1 MAKQF
6 IRHLEYYGF
15 PDQNN
20 YSSDLGNVDLSDI
33 IKKNKEQDEEIEEL
47 EGEKADKTDLD
58 ALSGTVETLIA
69 AQTEI
74 NQNVAESISG
84 ITADIEEQK
93 AVDDEFAAQ
102 LSALTE
108 GVDDINE
115 TVSTLG
121 ETVGEISEALSG
133 LTDELNDF
141 ETTVEETY
149 AKKEDTYTKQEVDDL
164 ISGGVSGYATEE
176 WVLAQNYINQETG
189 DARYAKKETVDA
201 LSDRLNDSVLDLQTK
216 IYTVSGDLG
225 TYKTTTDARMGT
237 LETNFATL
245 DGKVNREIDQIS
257 GDVASFDNRIR
268 TNTTAIAD
276 LTEVVNR
283 KANKSDLDNLTS
295 TVGVLANA
303 LDGKVNTTEYDTYK
317 SRIAQQFNDMDNV
330 KADKSSVVAAMSEIA
345 AVDGKV
351 AQEKV
356 DRIAAD
362 ALLQGLIDNIEDEIV
377 EIKEGDVHED
387 ERIDALE
394 DGLAQEIADRQQGDL
409 DLIGA
414 TSDTKNDDTIWG
426 AKRFAQDQKGIA
438 ISEAATYTNEEIAGI
453 RNEFEEDF
461 ENIERDLTA
470 KADTT
475 YVDASRNELR
485 QTLEE
490 EFNTAIEAEKTRAQ
504 VQETQLNAK
513 VNLNTADIRE
523 NDTKITN
530 LTTKVKCIT
539 EWEGTDPAQYD
550 DSGNGI
556 LDVLHRE
563 FHEFASTAGSI
574 RDVRIE
580 DGNLIITYIT
590 PTGDHEISTPLT
602 SIFDADAYYDKTAT
616 DALLAGKADVTAL
629 TDAVSSIIGDAPA
642 EFNDLGKMYEHVTA
656 NTQSITTANANIA
669 ENAANIER
677 NTQDIATANN
687 NIAQNTADIASAS
700 TAIAQNASDIDAAEA
715 AIAQNASDI
724 DAAEAAIATATTAIA
739 QNASD
744 IDAAEAAIATAST
757 AIAQNAADIDAAEAA
772 ITAAQTAIQDL
783 NSGATEIEAELA
795 TKADQAEMETALAA
809 KANKAETLVALS
821 EKVSTQTF
829 DNAMALKADSDYVN
843 TMLREKVNLNAYNL
857 EIQLLQDQIDELKR
871 IISGGTANP

>member
-1 MAKQF
+1 MAKKQF
-6 IRHLEYYGF
+6 IRHLEFYGF
-15 PDQNN
+15 PDQNG
-20 YSSDLGNVDLSDI
+20 YSSDINPVDLSDI
-33 IKKNKEQDEEIEEL
+33 IEKNKEQDKEIADL
-47 EGEKADKTDLD
+47 EGEKADKKDLVE
-58 ALSGTVETLIA
+58 LSGAVETLIS
-69 AQTEI
+69 AQTEF
-74 NQNVAESISG
+74 NNNVVETLTDVSN
-84 ITADIEEQK
+84 DIATLK
-93 AVDDEFAAQ
+93 NVDNEFATQ

-108 GVDDINE
+108 GVNSLNE
-115 TVSTLG
+115 
-121 ETVGEISEALSG
+121 E
-133 LTDELNDF
+133 F
-141 ETTVEETY
+141 ETFSDDTNESISALTADVAALNEKSNTY
-149 AKKEDTYTKQEVDDL
+149 ALKEDTYTKQEVNDL

-176 WVLAQNYINQETG
+176 WVLSQGYFNQAAG
-189 DARYAKKETVDA
+189 DERYAQKETVDA

-216 IYTVSGDLG
+216 IYTVSGSLD
-225 TYKTTTDARMGT
+225 TYKANNDARMGT

-268 TNTTAIAD
+268 KNTTDIAD
-276 LTEVVNR
+276 LAEVVNR

-295 TVGVLANA
+295 TVGTLANA

-330 KADKSSVVAAMSEIA
+330 KADKSSVVAAMNEIA
-345 AVDGKV
+345 TVDGKV

-362 ALLQGLIDNIEDEIV
+362 AVLQGLIDNIEDEIV

-387 ERIDALE
+387 ERITALE
-394 DGLAQEIADRQQGDL
+394 EGLAQEIADRQQGDL

-438 ISEAATYTNEEIAGI
+438 ISEAATYTNNEIAGL
-453 RNEFEEDF
+453 RGEFESDF
-461 ENIERDLTA
+461 ENIERELTA
-470 KADTT
+470 KANTT

-485 QTLEE
+485 QTLED
-490 EFNTAIEAEKTRAQ
+490 EFNTALEAEKTRAQ

-513 VNLNTADIRE
+513 VNLNTADIQE

-539 EWEGTDPAQYD
+539 AWEGNDPEQYD

-616 DALLAGKADVTAL
+616 DALLATKADVAAL
-629 TDAVSSIIGDAPA
+629 TDAVDSIIGNAPA
-642 EFNDLGKMYEHVTA
+642 DFNDLGKVYEHVTA
-656 NTQSITTANANIA
+656 NTQDIATANANIA
-669 ENAANIER
+669 DNAANI
-677 NTQDIATANN
+677 ATAATAIETANA
-687 NIAQNTADIASAS
+687 NIAQNTADIATAS
-700 TAIAQNASDIDAAEA
+700 TAIAENAAAITQNTSDIAQNAADIDAAEAAIAQNTSDIAQNASDIDAAEA
-715 AIAQNASDI
+715 AIAQNTSD
-724 DAAEAAIATATTAIA
+724 
-739 QNASD
+739 
-744 IDAAEAAIATAST
+744 
-757 AIAQNAADIDAAEAA
+757 IAQNAADIDAAEAA

-783 NSGATEIEAELA
+783 NTGTAEIEAELA
-795 TKADQAEMETALAA
+795 TKADQAEMETALAT

-821 EKVSTQTF
+821 EKVSKQTF

-843 TMLREKVNLNAYNL
+843 TMLREKVNVNTFNL

>member
-1 MAKQF
+1 
-6 IRHLEYYGF
+6 
-15 PDQNN
+15 
-20 YSSDLGNVDLSDI
+20 
-33 IKKNKEQDEEIEEL
+33 
-47 EGEKADKTDLD
+47 
-58 ALSGTVETLIA
+58 
-69 AQTEI
+69 
-74 NQNVAESISG
+74 
-84 ITADIEEQK
+84 
-93 AVDDEFAAQ
+93 
-102 LSALTE
+102 
-108 GVDDINE
+108 
-115 TVSTLG
+115 
-121 ETVGEISEALSG
+121 
-133 LTDELNDF
+133 
-141 ETTVEETY
+141 
-149 AKKEDTYTKQEVDDL
+149 
-164 ISGGVSGYATEE
+164 
-176 WVLAQNYINQETG
+176 
-189 DARYAKKETVDA
+189 
-201 LSDRLNDSVLDLQTK
+201 
-216 IYTVSGDLG
+216 
-225 TYKTTTDARMGT
+225 MGT

-276 LTEVVNR
+276 LAEVVNR

-295 TVGVLANA
+295 TVGTLANA
-303 LDGKVNTTEYDTYK
+303 LDGKVNITEYDTYK

-362 ALLQGLIDNIEDEIV
+362 ALLQGLIDSIEDEIV

-453 RNEFEEDF
+453 RHEFEDDF
-461 ENIERDLTA
+461 ENIERELTA

-530 LTTKVKCIT
+530 LATKVKCIT
-539 EWEGTDPAQYD
+539 EWEGTDPQQYD

-574 RDVRIE
+574 RNVRVE

-590 PTGDHEISTPLT
+590 PTGDTEVSTPLT
-602 SIFDADAYYDKTAT
+602 SIFDANAYYDKTAT
-616 DALLAGKADVTAL
+616 DELLAGKADVTAL

-669 ENAANIER
+669 ENAANIDR
-677 NTQDIATANN
+677 NTQDIATAND

-772 ITAAQTAIQDL
+772 ITAAQTAIQSLD
-783 NSGATEIEAELA
+783 SGATEIEAELA
-795 TKADQAEMETALAA
+795 TKADQAAMETALAA
-809 KANKAETLVALS
+809 KADKTYVEIKLS
-821 EKVSTQTF
+821 EKVSRQTF
-829 DNAMALKADSDYVN
+829 DNAMVIKADSDVVN
-843 TMLREKVNLNAYNL
+843 ALLEEKVNKNEFNL
-857 EIQLLQDQIDELKR
+857 QIQLLQDQIDELKR

>member
-133 LTDELNDF
+133 ITDELNDF

-216 IYTVSGDLG
+216 IYTVSGSLD
-225 TYKTTTDARMGT
+225 TYKANNDARMGT

-276 LTEVVNR
+276 LAEVVNR

-295 TVGVLANA
+295 TVGTLANA
-303 LDGKVNTTEYDTYK
+303 LDGKVNITEYDTYK

-377 EIKEGDVHED
+377 EIKEGDVHEN

-539 EWEGTDPAQYD
+539 EWEGNDPAQYD

-642 EFNDLGKMYEHVTA
+642 EFNDLGKIYEHVTA
-656 NTQSITTANANIA
+656 NTQDIATVSGNVA

-677 NTQDIATANN
+677 NTADIATANEN
-687 NIAQNTADIASAS
+687 ISANAQNIATASTAIAENATAIENANTAIAQNTADI
-700 TAIAQNASDIDAAEA
+700 DAAE
-715 AIAQNASDI
+715 
-724 DAAEAAIATATTAIA
+724 EL
-739 QNASD
+739 
-744 IDAAEAAIATAST
+744 IATAST
-757 AIAQNAADIDAAEAA
+757 AIAQNAADIDAAETA
-772 ITAAQTAIQDL
+772 IAAAQTAIQDL

>member
-47 EGEKADKTDLD
+47 EGEKADKADLD
-58 ALSGTVETLIA
+58 ALSGTVESLIA

-115 TVSTLG
+115 TVSTLD

-133 LTDELNDF
+133 LTDELNNF
-141 ETTVEETY
+141 EATVEETY

-216 IYTVSGDLG
+216 IYTVSGSLD
-225 TYKTTTDARMGT
+225 TYKTNNDARMGT

-276 LTEVVNR
+276 LAEVVNR

-295 TVGVLANA
+295 TVGTLANA

-387 ERIDALE
+387 ERITALE
-394 DGLAQEIADRQQGDL
+394 DGLAQEIADRAQGDL
-409 DLIGA
+409 NLIGA
-414 TSDTKNDDTIWG
+414 TSDTKAYDTIWG

-438 ISEAATYTNEEIAGI
+438 ISEAATYTNEQIAGI
-453 RNEFEEDF
+453 RSEFEGDF
-461 ENIERDLTA
+461 NNIERELTA

-490 EFNTAIEAEKTRAQ
+490 EFQTALETESTRAQ

-513 VNLNTADIRE
+513 VNLNTADIQE

-530 LTTKVKCIT
+530 LATKVKCIT
-539 EWEGTDPAQYD
+539 EWEGNDPAQYD

-580 DGNLIITYIT
+580 NGNLIITYIT

-602 SIFDADAYYDKTAT
+602 SIFDADAYYNKDTT

-669 ENAANIER
+669 ENAANIDR
-677 NTQDIATANN
+677 NTQGIATAND

-772 ITAAQTAIQDL
+772 ITAAQAAIQNLD
-783 NSGATEIEAELA
+783 SGATEIEAELA
-795 TKADQAEMETALAA
+795 TKANQAEMETALAA

-843 TMLREKVNLNAYNL
+843 TMLREKVNMNTFNL
-857 EIQLLQDQIDELKR
+857 QIQLLQDQIDELKR

>member
-58 ALSGTVETLIA
+58 ALSGTVESLIA

-84 ITADIEEQK
+84 ITADIEKQK
-93 AVDDEFAAQ
+93 VVDDEFAAQ

-108 GVDDINE
+108 GVDNINE
-115 TVSTLG
+115 TVSTLD

-141 ETTVEETY
+141 EANVEETY

-164 ISGGVSGYATEE
+164 IAGGVSGYATEE
-176 WVLAQNYINQETG
+176 WVLAQNYLNQETG
-189 DARYAKKETVDA
+189 DGRYAKKETVDA
-201 LSDRLNDSVLDLQTK
+201 LSDRLNNSVLDLQTK
-216 IYTVSGDLG
+216 IYTVSGSLD
-225 TYKTTTDARMGT
+225 TYKVNNDARMGT

-268 TNTTAIAD
+268 KNTTDIAD
-276 LTEVVNR
+276 LAEVVNR

-295 TVGVLANA
+295 TVTTLSNA
-303 LDGKVNTTEYDTYK
+303 LDGKVNTTEYNTYK

-330 KADKSSVVAAMSEIA
+330 KADKSSVVAAMNEIA
-345 AVDGKV
+345 AVDNKV
-351 AQEKV
+351 TQEETR
-356 DRIAAD
+356 RIAAD

-387 ERIDALE
+387 ERITALE
-394 DGLAQEIADRQQGDL
+394 DGLAQEIADRAQGDL
-409 DLIGA
+409 NLIGA
-414 TSDTKNDDTIWG
+414 TSDTKAYDTIWG

-438 ISEAATYTNEEIAGI
+438 ISEAATYTNEQIAGI
-453 RNEFEEDF
+453 RNEFEGDF
-461 ENIERDLTA
+461 NDIERELTA

-490 EFNTAIEAEKTRAQ
+490 EFQTALEAESTRAQ

-513 VNLNTADIRE
+513 VNLNTSDIQE

-539 EWEGTDPAQYD
+539 EWEGNDPAQYD

-563 FHEFASTAGSI
+563 FHDYVEKDGIIESI
-574 RDVRIE
+574 EYDE
-580 DGNLIITYIT
+580 ETGDLIIIYKTTEGRKETRIHV
-590 PTGDHEISTPLT
+590 GDIVDLTNYYTKEEIDANHYTKIETDNKLSNKADSSALTEVIESLDYNTEAIESLSGKVNTLSNSVTNLNTTVSALQNSVNNNTASINSINNQIST
-602 SIFDADAYYDKTAT
+602 
-616 DALLAGKADVTAL
+616 L
-629 TDAVSSIIGDAPA
+629 TDAINN
-642 EFNDLGKMYEHVTA
+642 EK
-656 NTQSITTANANIA
+656 
-669 ENAANIER
+669 ER
-677 NTQDIATANN
+677 A
-687 NIAQNTADIASAS
+687 
-700 TAIAQNASDIDAAEA
+700 
-715 AIAQNASDI
+715 
-724 DAAEAAIATATTAIA
+724 
-739 QNASD
+739 
-744 IDAAEAAIATAST
+744 
-757 AIAQNAADIDAAEAA
+757 
-772 ITAAQTAIQDL
+772 
-783 NSGATEIEAELA
+783 IEAE
-795 TKADQAEMETALAA
+795 
-809 KANKAETLVALS
+809 N
-821 EKVSTQTF
+821 
-829 DNAMALKADSDYVN
+829 
-843 TMLREKVNLNAYNL
+843 NLNNSINVEKERAMGVENTINTRIDNL
-857 EIQLLQDQIDELKR
+857 VLECGIY
-871 IISGGTANP
+871 

>member
-6 IRHLEYYGF
+6 IRHLEFYGF
-15 PDQNN
+15 PDQNG
-20 YSSDLGNVDLSDI
+20 YSSDINPVDLSDI
-33 IKKNKEQDEEIEEL
+33 IEKNKEQDKEIADL
-47 EGEKADKTDLD
+47 EGEKADKKDLVE
-58 ALSGTVETLIA
+58 LSGTVDTLISAQTDFNNTVVETL
-69 AQTEI
+69 TG
-74 NQNVAESISG
+74 IS
-84 ITADIEEQK
+84 ADIDTLK
-93 AVDDEFAAQ
+93 NVDNEFATQ

-108 GVDDINE
+108 GVNSLNE
-115 TVSTLG
+115 EFENFSG
-121 ETVGEISEALSG
+121 ETSESIAAL
-133 LTDELNDF
+133 TADVAALNEKSD
-141 ETTVEETY
+141 TY
-149 AKKEDTYTKQEVDDL
+149 ALKENTYTKQEVDDL

-176 WVLAQNYINQETG
+176 WVLAQGYLNQETADG
-189 DARYAKKETVDA
+189 RYAQKETVDA

-225 TYKTTTDARMGT
+225 TYKTTNDARMGT

-268 TNTTAIAD
+268 KNTTDIAD
-276 LTEVVNR
+276 LAEVVNR
-283 KANKSDLDNLTS
+283 KANKSDLDNLSS
-295 TVGVLANA
+295 TVGTLASA
-303 LDGKVNTTEYDTYK
+303 LDGKVNITEYDTYK

-330 KADKSSVVAAMSEIA
+330 KADKSSVVAAMSEIE

-351 AQEKV
+351 AQEKT

-362 ALLQGLIDNIEDEIV
+362 ALLQGLIDNLEAEIID
-377 EIKEGDVHED
+377 IKEGDVHED

-394 DGLAQEIADRQQGDL
+394 DGLAQEIADRTQGDL
-409 DLIGA
+409 NLIGS

-475 YVDASRNELR
+475 YVDASKNELR
-485 QTLEE
+485 DTLEE

-539 EWEGTDPAQYD
+539 AWEGNDPAQYD

-574 RDVRIE
+574 RSVRIE

-590 PTGDHEISTPLT
+590 PTGDYEVSTPLT
-602 SIFDADAYYDKTAT
+602 SIFDANAYYDKNAT
-616 DALLAGKADVTAL
+616 DALLAAKADASAL
-629 TDAVSSIIGDAPA
+629 TEAVDSIIGDAPA
-642 EFNDLGKMYEHVTA
+642 TFNDLGKVYEHVTA
-656 NTQSITTANANIA
+656 NTQDIATVSGNVA

-677 NTQDIATANN
+677 NTADIATANE
-687 NIAQNTADIASAS
+687 NISANTQNIVTASTAIAENASAIESANTAIAQNAADIDAAETAIEQNTADIA
-700 TAIAQNASDIDAAEA
+700 QNAS
-715 AIAQNASDI
+715 AIESAN
-724 DAAEAAIATATTAIA
+724 
-739 QNASD
+739 
-744 IDAAEAAIATAST
+744 T

-772 ITAAQTAIQDL
+772 IEQNSADIIAAQTAIQNL

>member
-133 LTDELNDF
+133 ITDELNDF

-216 IYTVSGDLG
+216 IYTVSGSLD
-225 TYKTTTDARMGT
+225 TYKANNDARMGT

-276 LTEVVNR
+276 LAEVVNR

-295 TVGVLANA
+295 TVGTLANA
-303 LDGKVNTTEYDTYK
+303 LDGKVNITEYDTYK

-377 EIKEGDVHED
+377 EIKEGDVHEN

-539 EWEGTDPAQYD
+539 EWEGNDPAQYD

-642 EFNDLGKMYEHVTA
+642 DFNDLGKIYEHVTA
-656 NTQSITTANANIA
+656 NTQDIATVSGNVA

-677 NTQDIATANN
+677 NTADIATANEN
-687 NIAQNTADIASAS
+687 ISANAQNIATASTAIAENATAIENANTAIAQNTADI
-700 TAIAQNASDIDAAEA
+700 DAAE
-715 AIAQNASDI
+715 
-724 DAAEAAIATATTAIA
+724 EL
-739 QNASD
+739 
-744 IDAAEAAIATAST
+744 IATAST
-757 AIAQNAADIDAAEAA
+757 AIAQNAADIDAAETAIANNASAIAQNAA
-772 ITAAQTAIQDL
+772 DIDAAETAIAAAQTAIQDL